1 MTARLGCLLLSL
13 VAGCSS
19 LIVSPSVA
27 RPAALTSAAAARHPS
42 PVAQQELVG
51 NLEKLSAE
59 DKAAID
65 EREANDALMQ
75 AAGGDSDFVR
85 WYRYEKAKE
94 KFMKE
99 NPQNPLEN
107 VFNKVKGPLSS
118 ILILGAGFYAI
129 PLIRGIADGVRDGD
143 VIGELSQSLA
153 NPTDSVKGIIP

>member
-59 DKAAID
+59 DKAAIVS
-65 EREANDALMQ
+65 AYTNAV
-75 AAGGDSDFVR
+75 AAGDFETAAVVVG
-85 WYRYEKAKE
+85 EAA
-94 KFMKE
+94 
-99 NPQNPLEN
+99 
-107 VFNKVKGPLSS
+107 G
-118 ILILGAGFYAI
+118 LIHAIQPAGEIVAQ
-129 PLIRGIADGVRDGD
+129 LMRETEAC
-143 VIGELSQSLA
+143 LA
-153 NPTDSVKGIIP
+153 NPPGLAG

>member
-1 MTARLGCLLLSL
+1 MPRACAPPR
-13 VAGCSS
+13 AM
-19 LIVSPSVA
+19 A
-27 RPAALTSAAAARHPS
+27 D
-42 PVAQQELVG
+42 
-51 NLEKLSAE
+51 AE
-59 DKAAID
+59 DTVEIKDSLTEADLAAIKKA
-65 EREANDALMQ
+65 EAEDPLMI

-118 ILILGAGFYAI
+118 ILILGAGYYAI